1 MKGNRKLPQLASGSK
16 LKTQLPLIVYFQP
29 FIQTNSDTI
38 IVTWEWVKCTV
49 EWKSFQFQTQSDFSF
64 NIKYLIIDQQL
75 LHLFSW
81 WKWIINSYKGKIG
94 KSIIIVGSYEWVW
107 NHQRLAHSWYWIM

>member
-38 IVTWEWVKCTV
+38 IVTWE
-49 EWKSFQFQTQSDFSF
+49 
-64 NIKYLIIDQQL
+64 
-75 LHLFSW
+75 
-81 WKWIINSYKGKIG
+81 
-94 KSIIIVGSYEWVW
+94 
-107 NHQRLAHSWYWIM
+107 